1 MRACVIPVIAVSDDV
16 SRLGYVLKRAGEKR
30 VTPVFRLRQ
39 HLRTSPGAASVR
51 LLSAL
56 LGGMRDERPSDG
68 REELPG
74 VQPSAADHIAGVA
87 CRASGKKSAG
97 LGRFRGQRT
106 DGHNDQWNLEER
118 IDRVN
123 EVMPELLFWHEGKE
137 R

>member
-16 SRLGYVLKRAGEKR
+16 SRLGYVLKRAGER
-30 VTPVFRLRQ
+30 QVTPVFRLR
-39 HLRTSPGAASVR
+39 HDLRISPGAAPVR
-51 LLSAL
+51 LLSKL
-56 LGGMRDERPSDG
+56 LSGMRNKRPPDG
-68 REELPG
+68 REEMPG
-74 VQPSAADHIAGVA
+74 IRPSAANHIAGTA
-87 CRASGKKSAG
+87 CQASARKSAG

-123 EVMPELLFWHEGKE
+123 DVMPELLFWHEGKE

>member
-1 MRACVIPVIAVSDDV
+1 M
-16 SRLGYVLKRAGEKR
+16 
-30 VTPVFRLRQ
+30 
-39 HLRTSPGAASVR
+39 R
-51 LLSAL
+51 LLSKL
-56 LGGMRDERPSDG
+56 LGRMRNKRPSDG

-74 VQPSAADHIAGVA
+74 VWPSAVDHIAGTA

-97 LGRFRGQRT
+97 LGRFRGQRS
-106 DGHNDQWNLEER
+106 DGHNDQWNLEKR